1 MNLANR
7 ACAGLAVLLL
17 ALQVS
22 AQDSPDE
29 AWQVVLLKPKGCVA
43 CVYLEETLKRR
54 GNLQRVTLDAGGGQ
68 QVTAAIQRRT
78 LSELTP
84 VEWQEV
90 SALPYV
96 DTAIWQ
102 QHARE
107 NSAQLLL
114 KHDGR
119 VVAAGNISQ
128 SADLRSVEF
137 PLEITTPAQNAS
149 VNAVHTARQKWYPD
163 FFLRNWNLD
172 YFYKLALR
180 PELAREATFTSWLA
194 RQRSAGSSVGTLA
207 QANVL
212 LMSTAS
218 GAADNE
224 IFNALRI
231 EEIRGVLTSEVGV
244 APTQLRVFYGGGN
257 RPGANAV
264 EIRQGRLVFT
274 RRDIEGAEPFTL
286 ANLAQ
291 LFKQVRTDSAQHN
304 LLVLIGHGGPDGAGM
319 WASPAGLPPTDLR
332 ALHELG
338 GSTDVLV
345 SGNCFGGVMARTT
358 SCGFFGAR
366 PDIIATGCQA
376 DAAEVAQSQD
386 YLHVFFG
393 SLTAAQRGEA
403 DADHDGN
410 ISFSEAHW
418 QASIA
423 GDQRNVTYSTVDA
436 LAEDYFAAHPDELPK
451 TLRVNELRELARSA
465 AVAEASAV
473 QRLTADVNGDTQL
486 ALTDIAAQAM
496 RWRGPGDGVRPMV
509 SQLAKRLLYTQR
521 HAANS
526 PELQAARSCG
536 DQSIAA
542 FLKH

>member
-1 MNLANR
+1 MNAATTAIAVLA
-7 ACAGLAVLLL
+7 AGLL
-17 ALQVS
+17 ATLAS
-22 AQDSPDE
+22 AQDAPDE

-54 GNLQRVTLDAGGGQ
+54 GNLQRVMLDAGGGQ
-68 QVTAAIQRRT
+68 QVTAAIERR
-78 LSELTP
+78 SSAELTP

-90 SALPYV
+90 AALPYV
-96 DTAIWQ
+96 DTELWQ
-102 QHARE
+102 QQARQ

-119 VVAAGNISQ
+119 VVAAGNIAQ
-128 SADLRSVEF
+128 SADLRGAEF
-137 PLEITTPAQNAS
+137 PLDMTMPAHNTS
-149 VNAVHTARQKWYPD
+149 VNAVQTARQNWYPD
-163 FFLRNWNLD
+163 YFLRHWSLD

-180 PELAREATFTSWLA
+180 PELSNDATFSGWLT
-194 RQRSAGSSVGTLA
+194 RQRDSSGAGALA
-207 QANVL
+207 QSNVL

-244 APTQLRVFYGGGN
+244 APAQLRVFYGGGN

-264 EIRQGRLVFT
+264 EIRQGRLAFT

-291 LFKQVRTDSAQHN
+291 IFKQVRAESAQRN

-345 SGNCFGGVMARTT
+345 SGNCFGGVMARST

-366 PDIIATGCQA
+366 PDLIATGCQA

-393 SLTAAQRGEA
+393 SLTAAQRAQA
-403 DADHDGN
+403 DADHDGA

-418 QASIA
+418 QASVA

-451 TLRVNELRELARSA
+451 TLRVSELRELARGA
-465 AVAEASAV
+465 AVAEVAAV
-473 QRLTADVNGDTQL
+473 QRLTANVNGDVVLT
-486 ALTDIAAQAM
+486 LTDIAGQAT
-496 RWRGPGDGVRPMV
+496 RWRGPADGIRPIV

-521 HAANS
+521 HGAGS

-542 FLKH
+542 FLQH